1 MDTQSLETLIE
12 DAQTG
17 DTGSFEELHR
27 QLIGPVFAFVA
38 YRTSSRDDAKAV
50 AEDSLAEV
58 FLALPRFVYQSD
70 AAFHAFVFTIARRQL
85 AKYYA
90 ALKKHASEDV
100 TKFLAETVSSDHETE
115 RSLRA
120 ALDSLDERSR
130 EIVILHHWSRYTFG
144 EIATMLDMTE
154 EAVRVRHHRA
164 KATLKTIITR

>member
-1 MDTQSLETLIE
+1 MDTQSLETLIV
-12 DAQTG
+12 DAQAG

-85 AKYYA
+85 ARYYA

-100 TKFLAETVSSDHETE
+100 TEFLAEVSSDHETE

-120 ALDSLDERSR
+120 ALDSLDERAR

-144 EIATMLDMTE
+144 EIAAMLDMTE